1 MINIGKTHEK
11 SGVFWQ
17 LEIAAPQTERGWG
30 ATVWIGAAS
39 IVPVA

>member
-1 MINIGKTHEK
+1 
-11 SGVFWQ
+11 
-17 LEIAAPQTERGWG
+17 LEIAGPQTERGWG